1 MSHKF
6 SFVHRG
12 RARLVNFFGAT
23 VVELLSGLSNHGTPM
38 LGLEMADKE
47 QNRLVHAAA
56 ILKMLSQ
63 LENFDL

>member
-1 MSHKF
+1 M
-6 SFVHRG
+6 
-12 RARLVNFFGAT
+12 NFFGAT